1 MAVGGMST
9 RSSGTRR
16 RMKAVKVLELGPGQ
30 TW

>member
-16 RMKAVKVLELGPGQ
+16 STKATKVLEFGPGH
-30 TW
+30 T